1 MMLFH
6 YKKYPKRLDLNQ
18 ENKIKTKDPV
28 FYKDRRFLLQWESRY
43 HRGSPQE
50 EAGLQERS
58 SGGGE
63 GAKVFDYKT
72 KKFVA
77 CNEDG
82 KNK

>member
-1 MMLFH
+1 M
-6 YKKYPKRLDLNQ
+6 P
-18 ENKIKTKDPV
+18 
-28 FYKDRRFLLQWESRY
+28 
-43 HRGSPQE
+43 G
-50 EAGLQERS
+50 EARNPRVPAQAAAGVQER

>member
-1 MMLFH
+1 M
-6 YKKYPKRLDLNQ
+6 
-18 ENKIKTKDPV
+18 
-28 FYKDRRFLLQWESRY
+28 QWEARY
-43 HRGSPQE
+43 HRVSTQE
-50 EAGLQERS
+50 EAGSQER

>member
-1 MMLFH
+1 M
-6 YKKYPKRLDLNQ
+6 
-18 ENKIKTKDPV
+18 
-28 FYKDRRFLLQWESRY
+28 QWESRY
-43 HRGSPQE
+43 HRCCSQE
-50 EAGLQERS
+50 EAGSQEGS
-58 SGGGE
+58 NEGE

>member
-1 MMLFH
+1 M
-6 YKKYPKRLDLNQ
+6 
-18 ENKIKTKDPV
+18 
-28 FYKDRRFLLQWESRY
+28 QWEARY
-43 HRGSPQE
+43 HRVSAQE
-50 EAGLQERS
+50 EAGSQERS
-58 SGGGE
+58 GGE

>member
-1 MMLFH
+1 M
-6 YKKYPKRLDLNQ
+6 
-18 ENKIKTKDPV
+18 
-28 FYKDRRFLLQWESRY
+28 QWEARY
-43 HRGSPQE
+43 HRVSAQE
-50 EAGLQERS
+50 EAGAQERS
-58 SGGGE
+58 SVGGE